1 MDDTNG
7 SYFFCFLLFHLI
19 LPLPHL
25 FMSCFIPYVPLPL
38 KLSLFSLSP
47 LTPPPSIPLSPSH
60 NSSSHI
66 LSLPLS
72 LSLHLSLLHPQSH
85 SSLPQFL
92 LTHPLP
98 PSLSLFHLSLLHP
111 QSHSL
116 PPSTI
121 PPHTSSPS
129 LSLSLFHPLT
139 PPPSIPLSP
148 SHNSSSHI
156 LSLPLSLSLS
166 PLTPPPSIPL
176 SPSHNSSSH
185 ILSLPL
191 SLSLSPLT
199 PPPSIPLSPSHNS
212 SSHIS
217 PSLPLSPSLLSL
229 YLYSSPSIP
238 TLSPPPPHTSSPP
251 LSSLF
256 HLSLLHLNPTL
267 PPTIPPH
274 TSCPSLSLPPSLS
287 LSLCSGAA
295 QPVGSSRAPAALH
308 RARSGTQR
316 QLPGSPVCGHPP
328 APWRE
333 GTDIPHTCSQT
344 LAIWREESWVER
356 PRERKSMQM
365 AWFTST
371 CSFSV
376 SENRNVVS
384 DILYILYVRPNV
396 SYIGIYRLTL

>member
-25 FMSCFIPYVPLPL
+25 FMSCFIPYAPLPL
-38 KLSLFSLSP
+38 TLCC
-47 LTPPPSIPLSPSH
+47 
-60 NSSSHI
+60 
-66 LSLPLS
+66 
-72 LSLHLSLLHPQSH
+72 
-85 SSLPQFL
+85 
-92 LTHPLP
+92 
-98 PSLSLFHLSLLHP
+98 SLFHLSLLHP

-116 PPSTI
+116 PPTI

-129 LSLSLFHPLT
+129 L
-139 PPPSIPLSP
+139 
-148 SHNSSSHI
+148 
-156 LSLPLSLSLS
+156 PLSL
-166 PLTPPPSIPL
+166 
-176 SPSHNSSSH
+176 
-185 ILSLPL
+185 
-191 SLSLSPLT
+191 
-199 PPPSIPLSPSHNS
+199 
-212 SSHIS
+212 
-217 PSLPLSPSLLSL
+217 
-229 YLYSSPSIP
+229 
-238 TLSPPPPHTSSPP
+238 
-251 LSSLF
+251 
-256 HLSLLHLNPTL
+256 
-267 PPTIPPH
+267 
-274 TSCPSLSLPPSLS
+274 SLS

-384 DILYILYVRPNV
+384 DILCQTQCFLYRN
-396 SYIGIYRLTL
+396 I